1 MTRIWPLLAAAA
13 LSMALGACNRQND
26 PNAAAQPAPGASGKG
41 TAAATGQVAPA
52 GTGLNGGLGAGS
64 GNPTQSAGAGPD
76 DGSKNRTT
84 HNSVGNR

>member
-1 MTRIWPLLAAAA
+1 MPRIWPLLAVAA

-26 PNAAAQPAPGASGKG
+26 PNAAQPAPGASGKG
-41 TAAATGQVAPA
+41 TAAATGQAAPA

-64 GNPTQSAGAGPD
+64 ANPTQSAGAGPD

-84 HNSVGNR
+84 HGSVGNR

>member
-1 MTRIWPLLAAAA
+1 MMRIGPLLAVAA
-13 LSMALGACNRQND
+13 LSMALGACNRQGD

-41 TAAATGQVAPA
+41 AAAANGQPAPS
-52 GTGLNGGLGAGS
+52 GTGLNGGLGTA
-64 GNPTQSAGAGPD
+64 NPTQSAGAGPD